1 MVPTE
6 EYLSGKVRKWTL
18 PQVSPGPRADEFALK
33 RLVLAQGELAQI
45 YDAEEGIRYLAC
57 IELIPGT
64 VRGNHFHKHKL
75 EWVYVLSGSTNLHVK
90 ETGTDQVTMLQLGK
104 GDLVFVATG
113 VAHALQVTGAG
124 EAIEFSPVRYD
135 ASDVYQHPVV

>member
-1 MVPTE
+1 MDPTE
-6 EYLSGKVRKWTL
+6 EYLSGRVRKWTL
-18 PQVSPGPRADEFALK
+18 PQVSPGPKADAFTLK

-45 YDAEEGIRYLAC
+45 YDSEDGIRYLAC

-64 VRGNHFHKHKL
+64 VRGNHFHKKKL

-90 ETGTDQVTMLQLGK
+90 ETGANEVTVLQLSK
-104 GDLVFVATG
+104 GDLAFVATG
-113 VAHALQVTGAG
+113 VAHALQVTAVG

-135 ASDVYQHPVV
+135 ASDVYRHPVV